1 MQSLIFAS
9 LSLSVVESISDI
21 PSFLSLFK
29 GRRRVSPAE
38 LFLLH
43 DLLRSIAP
51 FGTHLLHLGLYPTS
65 SFPSYYF
72 ILSCMIFSPYPSPSS
87 HTSSSP
93 RIDSTTLDITLVKF
107 SIAFLEQLNQATL
120 VDLLVFSSSTFSSS
134 FYREYQQALSLA
146 KGIAFPFVF
155 LRSNT

>member
-1 MQSLIFAS
+1 
-9 LSLSVVESISDI
+9 
-21 PSFLSLFK
+21 
-29 GRRRVSPAE
+29 
-38 LFLLH
+38 
-43 DLLRSIAP
+43 
-51 FGTHLLHLGLYPTS
+51 
-65 SFPSYYF
+65 
-72 ILSCMIFSPYPSPSS
+72 MIFSPYPSPSS